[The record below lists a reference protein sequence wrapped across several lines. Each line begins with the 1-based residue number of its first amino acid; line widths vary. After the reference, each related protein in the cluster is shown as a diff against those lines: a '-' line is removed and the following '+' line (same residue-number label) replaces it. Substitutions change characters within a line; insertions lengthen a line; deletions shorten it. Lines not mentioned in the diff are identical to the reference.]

1 MFSFEFC
8 EIFKNTFFF
17 IEHLRWPL
25 LYLCCCPVKRQSATV
40 KIYGKTRC
48 LKSVCILGFSG
59 SYFPA
64 LGQNTKIYRLS
75 SQNTGKYGP
84 EKLFIW
90 LLFMQERYSF
100 KILLIPIAAL
110 GNCFR
115 DRCLVKGV
123 LKKGS
128 YLTSKN
134 GKLKLILQKNGNLE
148 ILCGDYSVW
157 SSKTYSTNI
166 EELHFNSG
174 GKLIIFNKDKSVAKR
189 IMSPWD
195 DTYGAEKLVLQDYG
209 NLVIYNHNNQP
220 LWSTG
225 TNGKCVTSKN

>member
-1 MFSFEFC
+1 MVNNVNNNNNNSNNNNNNNNNNNSRAEVSKACNFFIKRESPLQVFSFEFC

-17 IEHLRWPL
+17 IEHLWWPL
-25 LYLCCCPVKRQSATV
+25 LYLCCCSVKRQSATV
-40 KIYGKTRC
+40 KIYGKTRY

-84 EKLFIW
+84 EKLFIS

-100 KILLIPIAAL
+100 KILLITIAAL

-128 YLTSKN
+128 YLTSEN
-134 GKLKLILQKNGNLE
+134 GKLKLIL
-148 ILCGDYSVW
+148 
-157 SSKTYSTNI
+157 
-166 EELHFNSG
+166 
-174 GKLIIFNKDKSVAKR
+174 
-189 IMSPWD
+189 
-195 DTYGAEKLVLQDYG
+195 
-209 NLVIYNHNNQP
+209 
-220 LWSTG
+220 
-225 TNGKCVTSKN
+225 